1 MLITSTPEQLPG
13 DRPPKAQRAS
23 VTLYHMDPGHH
34 REASIWHDADHKAEV
49 IASVPHVFI
58 SQRWVTPPSWMALR
72 PPSKLPEGGG
82 EYVNVYWS
90 SGTAEALSEDFNRL
104 GTDLGA
110 VGRMDTVRYMHLIW
124 PTGAGSRL
132 RPTCLETRPGLPI
145 SAAAVTAS
153 TAMTGLV
160 ATVGRGPTSGGG
172 PAGGDFDRWHET
184 EYLPKVLATNL
195 FAGVAKLAL
204 DHPDHRGTYI
214 TLLYTDEPAPAET
227 YGEYREKVRAWAADP
242 NGAPDAW
249 PGHTAIF
256 ETIAQPSIG
265 RYDVYD

>member
-13 DRPPKAQRAS
+13 NRPPKAQSAS

-34 REASIWHDADHKAEV
+34 REASVWHDADHKAEV
-49 IASVPHVFI
+49 IASVPHVFV

-72 PPSKLPEGGG
+72 PPSELPEGGG

-104 GTDLGA
+104 GADLGA

-124 PTGAGSRL
+124 PTGAHSRL
-132 RPTCLETRPGLPI
+132 RPIYLETRPGLAI

-160 ATVGRGPTSGGG
+160 ATVGSS
-172 PAGGDFDRWHET
+172 PAGDDFDRWHET

-195 FAGVAKLAL
+195 FAGAAKLAL
-204 DHPDHRGTYI
+204 DQPDHPGGYI
-214 TLLYTDEPAPAET
+214 TLLYTDAPSPADT
-227 YGEYREKVRAWAADP
+227 YVEYREQLRAWGADP
-242 NGAPDAW
+242 NGVPDAW
-249 PGHTAIF
+249 PGHTSIF
-256 ETIAQPSIG
+256 ETVAQPSIG